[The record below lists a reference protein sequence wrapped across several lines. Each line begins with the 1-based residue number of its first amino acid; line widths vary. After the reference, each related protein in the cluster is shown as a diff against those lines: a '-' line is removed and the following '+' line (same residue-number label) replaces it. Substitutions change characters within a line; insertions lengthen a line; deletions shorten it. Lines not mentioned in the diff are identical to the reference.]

1 MAQAFD
7 TLGFAKHLASAKVP
21 QEQAEAIAEAIRDKV
36 MIELAT
42 KADIQR
48 LEGEV
53 KRLADQVTIRL
64 GGMMIVGFGIMAALL
79 RFFASA

>member
-7 TLGFAKHLASAKVP
+7 TLGFSKHLASAKVP

-36 MIELAT
+36 MVELAT

-48 LEGEV
+48 LEGAT
-53 KRLADQVTIRL
+53 KADIQRLE
-64 GGMMIVGFGIMAALL
+64 GG
-79 RFFASA
+79 